1 MDISTLGAAKSY
13 TDSVIN
19 GLSILVGKNCEISNI
34 EVLPNGNKITFTWWD
49 SNNVQQSN
57 DITVLNG
64 EQGIQGVS
72 ITNVEINEENHLILT
87 LSDSTIID
95 AGEIVNDVTN
105 YEDLDNKP
113 KINGIELIGNK
124 STSDLGI
131 EIPTVT
137 NDLTSV
143 LKSNY
148 DTAYTHSQ
156 STHAPVNAEANVQ
169 SDWNETNNA
178 SDAFIKNK
186 PTSLPASDV
195 STWAKEPIK
204 PTYTASEI
212 GLGNVDNTSDLDKPV
227 STATSTALGNK
238 VDKVTG
244 KGLSTNDLTN
254 TLKSNYDNA
263 YTHSQSAHA
272 PSNAEAN
279 VQSDWN
285 ETDNISDAFIK
296 NKPTSLPASDVSSW
310 AKATNKPTYSK
321 SEVGLSNVDNTS
333 DLDKPVSTAMNN
345 ALALKANITDL
356 YALGI
361 DYDNGTSGLAA
372 TNVQTAI
379 NELNTNKATTT
390 ALTAHTGNADIH
402 VTAAD
407 KTTWNDK
414 YVLPTAT
421 ADLLGGVKIGN
432 GISIT
437 DGKIGS
443 TCTTKTYGK
452 AIETEGWYRICDLD
466 VVRTDKTAVIM
477 LNRNYTNTENEA
489 YIISFCYSHN
499 KPVFN
504 LINSSVGSRGITKI
518 RVVYNANSTYS
529 THMYLEMY
537 YALNVKNTVSS
548 AIFYNTTETQRF
560 IPVNF
565 TDGEI
570 PSGYSKKEFDL
581 TSSKLLSFSPV
592 PATLTSTGTAGEIA
606 YDTNY
611 LYMCTA
617 TNTWKKTAWGAD
629 VYSTTETVV
638 GTYNGKPL
646 YRKVV
651 DCGAL
656 PNDTV
661 KNVTHNISN
670 INIIT
675 SMSGTSWNDAGKK
688 IPLPTVSL
696 SYPISVSADKSK
708 ISISTSS
715 DRSDFKNSN
724 VIIEYTKTTD

>member
-169 SDWNETNNA
+169 SDWNET
-178 SDAFIKNK
+178 
-186 PTSLPASDV
+186 
-195 STWAKEPIK
+195 
-204 PTYTASEI
+204 
-212 GLGNVDNTSDLDKPV
+212 
-227 STATSTALGNK
+227 
-238 VDKVTG
+238 
-244 KGLSTNDLTN
+244 
-254 TLKSNYDNA
+254 DNA
-263 YTHSQSAHA
+263 
-272 PSNAEAN
+272 
-279 VQSDWN
+279 
-285 ETDNISDAFIK
+285 SDAFIK

-548 AIFYNTTETQRF
+548 AIFYNSAETQRF

-656 PNDTV
+656 PNTAG
-661 KNVTHNISN
+661 KSVTHNISN

-708 ISISTSS
+708 ISITTSS

>member
-72 ITNVEINEENHLILT
+72 ITNVEIDEENHLILT

-169 SDWNETNNA
+169 SDWNET
-178 SDAFIKNK
+178 
-186 PTSLPASDV
+186 
-195 STWAKEPIK
+195 
-204 PTYTASEI
+204 
-212 GLGNVDNTSDLDKPV
+212 
-227 STATSTALGNK
+227 
-238 VDKVTG
+238 
-244 KGLSTNDLTN
+244 
-254 TLKSNYDNA
+254 DNA
-263 YTHSQSAHA
+263 
-272 PSNAEAN
+272 
-279 VQSDWN
+279 
-285 ETDNISDAFIK
+285 SDAFIK

-333 DLDKPVSTAMNN
+333 DTDKPVSTAMNN

-452 AIETEGWYRICDLD
+452 EIETEGWYRICDLD

-548 AIFYNTTETQRF
+548 AIFYNSAETQRF

-675 SMSGTSWNDAGKK
+675 SISGTSWNDAGKK

-708 ISISTSS
+708 ISITTSS
-715 DRSDFKNSN
+715 DRSDFTNSN